1 MSSLTGVSFRNPL
14 LDARPPLT
22 APPPLSAPSARVLPA
37 EESAW
42 DIVAQ
47 HAATSSAFGG
57 GSRMLMLGGK
67 QDPRRPNSSID
78 LPALRQTPVRTVAGA
93 QFRGYGRAPAETPTH
108 QCAKCAE
115 MNSKLHRSRAETSDA
130 REQLEAVQEE
140 ALASSARLREL
151 EASVAGLREE
161 LVLRTGQLYAAREG
175 EQLATAGARE
185 IATAR
190 QADFE
195 RFGLEAAAAVHEA
208 AELQR
213 RLAEAHSENGRLAHE
228 LEAALRRSEGAAAA
242 VALAARQAA
251 EAEER
256 ERRER
261 EAAAARAC
269 AALEEERQRR
279 DHLAAEMARWRE
291 MSSQR
296 EAELERARRD
306 RDLAEQRAREHAA
319 AAAASAQ
326 QQQEEQQHQDALS
339 RALDVARTELRTIIV
354 QTEAERRGLRRI
366 DACRRI
372 QNRQRSRARRS
383 ALASVLESA
392 SKVAKAEAE
401 AEAMRARGEHKA
413 AAARAEAEAQSALAQ
428 AGFEAAAAERAEAK
442 RLRDELSALQQ
453 QALLQAHQSARAE
466 EQRRQAHAMREAAE
480 LQRQSERERTMKEVL
495 SAIKIAVLAPCLK
508 LHVNGLEPRLIG
520 SPGQINFERMAAMLE
535 AEVLV
540 RASKIS
546 LLNEATPLDQGS
558 AHDIFPEL
566 NETME
571 HVQREVRDRLLDMM
585 SAAGEEEEPATAP
598 ETAPATARPPP
609 SSTAPVRPGSRMTR
623 PEMATRGG
631 SRTLGA

>member
-1 MSSLTGVSFRNPL
+1 MLSSFRKDLL

-57 GSRMLMLGGK
+57 GSRMLVLGGK
-67 QDPRRPNSSID
+67 QDARRPNSSID

-115 MNSKLHRSRAETSDA
+115 MNSKLHRVRAETSDA

-161 LVLRTGQLYAAREG
+161 LVLRTRQLYVAREG

-185 IATAR
+185 IATAH

-195 RFGLEAAAAVHEA
+195 RFGREAAAAAHEA

-213 RLAEAHSENGRLAHE
+213 RLAEAHAENGRLANE
-228 LEAALRRSEGAAAA
+228 LEALRRSEGAAAA

-269 AALEEERQRR
+269 AALEEERRR
-279 DHLAAEMARWRE
+279 REHLAAEMARWRE

-296 EAELERARRD
+296 EAELETARRD

-326 QQQEEQQHQDALS
+326 QQQQEQQQHQDALT
-339 RALDVARTELRTIIV
+339 RALDVARTELHTIVV
-354 QTEAERRGLRRI
+354 QTEAERRGLRRL

-372 QNRQRSRARRS
+372 QHRQRSRARRS

-392 SKVAKAEAE
+392 AKAAKAEAE
-401 AEAMRARGEHKA
+401 AEAMRARVEHKA

-453 QALLQAHQSARAE
+453 QALLQAHQSARAD
-466 EQRRQAHAMREAAE
+466 EQRRHESAMREAAE
-480 LQRQSERERTMKEVL
+480 LKRQSERERTMKEVL

-540 RASKIS
+540 RASN
-546 LLNEATPLDQGS
+546 LRWTLPCMQVLT
-558 AHDIFPEL
+558 
-566 NETME
+566 
-571 HVQREVRDRLLDMM
+571 
-585 SAAGEEEEPATAP
+585 TAP
-598 ETAPATARPPP
+598 FLPHRCSCVPRRSRCSTRRRRLTRAPRTTSSP
-609 SSTAPVRPGSRMTR
+609 SSTRRWSTCNARY
-623 PEMATRGG
+623 ATGC
-631 SRTLGA
+631 ST

>member
-140 ALASSARLREL
+140 ALASSARLRKL

-161 LVLRTGQLYAAREG
+161 LVLRTRQLYAAREG

-213 RLAEAHSENGRLAHE
+213 RLAEAHSENGKLAHE
-228 LEAALRRSEGAAAA
+228 LETALRRSEGAAAA

-585 SAAGEEEEPATAP
+585 SAAGEEEAPATAP

-623 PEMATRGG
+623 SEMATRGG

>member
-228 LEAALRRSEGAAAA
+228 LETALRRSEGAAAA

-326 QQQEEQQHQDALS
+326 QQQQEQQHQDALS
-339 RALDVARTELRTIIV
+339 RALDVARTELRTIVV

-453 QALLQAHQSARAE
+453 QALLQAHQAARAD
-466 EQRRQAHAMREAAE
+466 EQRRHAHAMREAAE
-480 LQRQSERERTMKEVL
+480 LKRQSERERTMKEVL

-585 SAAGEEEEPATAP
+585 SAAGEEKAPATAP

>member
-1 MSSLTGVSFRNPL
+1 MLSSFRKDLL

-57 GSRMLMLGGK
+57 GSRMLVLGGK
-67 QDPRRPNSSID
+67 QDARRPNSSID

-115 MNSKLHRSRAETSDA
+115 MNSKLHRVRAETSDA

-161 LVLRTGQLYAAREG
+161 LVLRTRQLYVAREG

-185 IATAR
+185 IATAH

-195 RFGLEAAAAVHEA
+195 RFGREAAAAAHEA

-213 RLAEAHSENGRLAHE
+213 RLAEAHAENGRLANE
-228 LEAALRRSEGAAAA
+228 LEALRRSEGAAAA

-269 AALEEERQRR
+269 AALEEERRR
-279 DHLAAEMARWRE
+279 REHLAAEMARWRE

-296 EAELERARRD
+296 EAELETARRD

-326 QQQEEQQHQDALS
+326 QQQQEQQQHQDALT
-339 RALDVARTELRTIIV
+339 RALDVARTELHTIVV
-354 QTEAERRGLRRI
+354 QTEAERRGLRRL

-372 QNRQRSRARRS
+372 QHRQRSRARRS

-392 SKVAKAEAE
+392 AKAAKAEAE
-401 AEAMRARGEHKA
+401 AEAMRARVEHKA

-453 QALLQAHQSARAE
+453 QALLQAHQSARAD
-466 EQRRQAHAMREAAE
+466 EQRRHESAMREAAE
-480 LQRQSERERTMKEVL
+480 LKRQSERERTMKEVL

-540 RASKIS
+540 LVRASKIS
-546 LLNEATPLDQGS
+546 LLNEATP
-558 AHDIFPEL
+558 P
-566 NETME
+566 
-571 HVQREVRDRLLDMM
+571 
-585 SAAGEEEEPATAP
+585 
-598 ETAPATARPPP
+598 
-609 SSTAPVRPGSRMTR
+609 
-623 PEMATRGG
+623 
-631 SRTLGA
+631 

>member
-1 MSSLTGVSFRNPL
+1 MLLSSFRKDLL

-57 GSRMLMLGGK
+57 GSRMLVLGGK
-67 QDPRRPNSSID
+67 QDARRPNSSID

-115 MNSKLHRSRAETSDA
+115 MNSKLHRVRAETSDA

-161 LVLRTGQLYAAREG
+161 LVLRTRQLYVAREG
-175 EQLATAGARE
+175 EELATAGARE

-195 RFGLEAAAAVHEA
+195 RFGREAAAAAHEA

-213 RLAEAHSENGRLAHE
+213 RLAEAHAENGRLANE
-228 LEAALRRSEGAAAA
+228 LEALRRSEGAAAA

-279 DHLAAEMARWRE
+279 EHLAAEMARWRE

-296 EAELERARRD
+296 EAELETARRD
-306 RDLAEQRAREHAA
+306 RELAEQRAREHAA
-319 AAAASAQ
+319 AAAARAQ
-326 QQQEEQQHQDALS
+326 QQQEEQQQHQDALT
-339 RALDVARTELRTIIV
+339 RALDVARTELHTIVV
-354 QTEAERRGLRRI
+354 QTEAERRGLRRL

-372 QNRQRSRARRS
+372 QHRQRSRARRS

-392 SKVAKAEAE
+392 AKAAKAEAE
-401 AEAMRARGEHKA
+401 AEAMRARVEHKA

-453 QALLQAHQSARAE
+453 QALLQAHQSARAD
-466 EQRRQAHAMREAAE
+466 EQRRHEYAMREAAE
-480 LQRQSERERTMKEVL
+480 LKRQSERERTMKEVL

-585 SAAGEEEEPATAP
+585 SAAGEEEAPA
-598 ETAPATARPPP
+598 TAPATARPPP
-609 SSTAPVRPGSRMTR
+609 HSTAPARPGSRMTR
-623 PEMATRGG
+623 PEMASRGG

>member
-1 MSSLTGVSFRNPL
+1 
-14 LDARPPLT
+14 
-22 APPPLSAPSARVLPA
+22 
-37 EESAW
+37 
-42 DIVAQ
+42 
-47 HAATSSAFGG
+47 
-57 GSRMLMLGGK
+57 
-67 QDPRRPNSSID
+67 
-78 LPALRQTPVRTVAGA
+78 
-93 QFRGYGRAPAETPTH
+93 
-108 QCAKCAE
+108 

-161 LVLRTGQLYAAREG
+161 LVLRTRQLYAAREG

-213 RLAEAHSENGRLAHE
+213 RLAEAHSENGKLAHE
-228 LEAALRRSEGAAAA
+228 LETALRRSEGAAAA

-585 SAAGEEEEPATAP
+585 SAAGEEEAPATAP

>member
-1 MSSLTGVSFRNPL
+1 MSRLTGVSFRNPL

-161 LVLRTGQLYAAREG
+161 LVLRTRQLYAAREG

-213 RLAEAHSENGRLAHE
+213 RLAEAHSENGKLAHE
-228 LEAALRRSEGAAAA
+228 LETALRRSEGAAAA
-242 VALAARQAA
+242 VALAACQAA

-585 SAAGEEEEPATAP
+585 SAAGEEEAPATAP

>member
-1 MSSLTGVSFRNPL
+1 MLSSFRKDLL

-57 GSRMLMLGGK
+57 GSRMLVLGGK

-115 MNSKLHRSRAETSDA
+115 MNSKLHRVRAETSDA

-161 LVLRTGQLYAAREG
+161 LVLRTRQLYVAREG
-175 EQLATAGARE
+175 EELATAGARE

-195 RFGLEAAAAVHEA
+195 RFGREAAAAAHEA

-213 RLAEAHSENGRLAHE
+213 RLAEAHAENGRLANE
-228 LEAALRRSEGAAAA
+228 LEALRRSEGAAAA

-279 DHLAAEMARWRE
+279 EHLAAEMARWRE

-296 EAELERARRD
+296 EAELETARRD
-306 RDLAEQRAREHAA
+306 RELAERDRELAEQRAREHAA

-326 QQQEEQQHQDALS
+326 QQQQEQQQHQDALT
-339 RALDVARTELRTIIV
+339 RALDVARTELHTIVV
-354 QTEAERRGLRRI
+354 QTEAERRGLRRL

-372 QNRQRSRARRS
+372 QHRQRSRARRS

-392 SKVAKAEAE
+392 AKAAKAEAE
-401 AEAMRARGEHKA
+401 AEAMRARVEHKA

-453 QALLQAHQSARAE
+453 QALLQAHQSARAD
-466 EQRRQAHAMREAAE
+466 EQRRHESAMREAAE
-480 LQRQSERERTMKEVL
+480 LKRQSERERTMKEVL

-571 HVQREVRDRLLDMM
+571 HVQREVRDRLLGMM
-585 SAAGEEEEPATAP
+585 SAAGEEEAPA
-598 ETAPATARPPP
+598 TAPATARPPP
-609 SSTAPVRPGSRMTR
+609 PSTAPARPGSRMTR
-623 PEMATRGG
+623 PEMASRGG

>member
-1 MSSLTGVSFRNPL
+1 MLTSFRKDLL

-161 LVLRTGQLYAAREG
+161 LVLRTRQLYAAREG

-213 RLAEAHSENGRLAHE
+213 RLAEAHSENGKLAHE
-228 LEAALRRSEGAAAA
+228 LETALRRSEGAAAA

-480 LQRQSERERTMKEVL
+480 LQRQSERELTMKEVL

-585 SAAGEEEEPATAP
+585 SAAGEEEAPATAP

>member
-1 MSSLTGVSFRNPL
+1 MLLSSFRKDLL

-57 GSRMLMLGGK
+57 GSRMLVLGGK
-67 QDPRRPNSSID
+67 QDARRPNSSID

-115 MNSKLHRSRAETSDA
+115 MNSKLHRVRAETSDA

-161 LVLRTGQLYAAREG
+161 LVLRTRQLYVAREG
-175 EQLATAGARE
+175 EELATAGARE

-195 RFGLEAAAAVHEA
+195 RFGREAAAAAHEA

-213 RLAEAHSENGRLAHE
+213 RLAEAHAENGRLANE
-228 LEAALRRSEGAAAA
+228 LEALRRSEGAAAA

-279 DHLAAEMARWRE
+279 EHLAAEMARWRE

-296 EAELERARRD
+296 EAELETARRD
-306 RDLAEQRAREHAA
+306 RELAEQRAREHAA

-326 QQQEEQQHQDALS
+326 QQQQQQQQQQEQHQDALT
-339 RALDVARTELRTIIV
+339 RALDVARTELHTIVV
-354 QTEAERRGLRRI
+354 QTEAERRGLRRL

-372 QNRQRSRARRS
+372 QHRQRSRARRS

-392 SKVAKAEAE
+392 AKAAKAEAE
-401 AEAMRARGEHKA
+401 AEAMRARVEHKA

-453 QALLQAHQSARAE
+453 QALLQAHQSARAD
-466 EQRRQAHAMREAAE
+466 EQRRHEYAMREAAE
-480 LQRQSERERTMKEVL
+480 LKRQSERERTMKEVL

-585 SAAGEEEEPATAP
+585 SAAGEEEAPA
-598 ETAPATARPPP
+598 TAPATARPPP
-609 SSTAPVRPGSRMTR
+609 HSTAPARPGSRMTR
-623 PEMATRGG
+623 PEMASRGG